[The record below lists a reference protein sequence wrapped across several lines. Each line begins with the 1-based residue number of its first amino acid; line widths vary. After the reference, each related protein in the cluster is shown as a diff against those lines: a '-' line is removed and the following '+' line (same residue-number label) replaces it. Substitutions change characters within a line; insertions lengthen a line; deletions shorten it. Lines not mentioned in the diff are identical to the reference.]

1 MDILIGLI
9 PALFWG
15 ILPIWMRKV
24 TGGSFLQQLLG
35 TSVGIVLT
43 ATVLQLIFRFN
54 VSTHDFWLYYLSG
67 AFWSFGQCGQ
77 YWGYGKLGVSLTMP
91 LSTAFQ
97 IIGNSLI
104 GGWLFGEWTG
114 WHDSL
119 LGLAALVVIILGVLV
134 ANGIGGFSLRNL
146 KGYLVL
152 LATTFGYWG
161 YSGFPH
167 YANSTS
173 GINGFLPQALG
184 MLTTSFLLY
193 LVGRRKLP
201 GNDPA
206 GIRNITSGLIFSVS
220 SSVYLISLQLNGL
233 VNAFVLTQLNV
244 VVATLLGIVILKEA
258 DPHRTLTTSAG
269 LGILILGAML
279 MVQI

>member
-1 MDILIGLI
+1 MNILIGLI

-15 ILPIWMRKV
+15 ILPIWMRKL
-24 TGGSFLQQLLG
+24 TGGSCLQQLLG
-35 TSVGIVLT
+35 TSMGIVMT
-43 ATVLQLIFRFN
+43 ATALQVIFRFN
-54 VSTHDFWLYYLSG
+54 ISAHDFGLYFISG
-67 AFWSFGQCGQ
+67 AFWSICQCGQ
-77 YWGYGKLGVSLTMP
+77 YWGYGQLGVSLTMP

-104 GGWLFGEWTG
+104 GGWLFGEWRGIQDTA
-114 WHDSL
+114 
-119 LGLAALVVIILGVLV
+119 LGLGALMIIVVGV
-134 ANGIGGFSLRNL
+134 ANGVGGLTVKNLR
-146 KGYLVL
+146 GYLLL

-184 MLTTSFLLY
+184 MLSTSLILY
-193 LVGRRKLP
+193 LVGRHRLP

-206 GIRNITSGLIFSVS
+206 GLRNITSGLIFSVS
-220 SSVYLISLQLNGL
+220 SSVYLISLQLNDL

-258 DPHRTLTTSAG
+258 DPKRTLTTSAG
-269 LGILILGAML
+269 LGILIAGAVV